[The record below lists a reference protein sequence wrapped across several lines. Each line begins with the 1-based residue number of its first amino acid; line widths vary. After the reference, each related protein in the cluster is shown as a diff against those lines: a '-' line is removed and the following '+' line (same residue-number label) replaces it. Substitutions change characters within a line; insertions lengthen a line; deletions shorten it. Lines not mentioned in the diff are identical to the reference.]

1 METILAG
8 RVNGGMSISRPLRQQ
23 NRSSVAMAAL
33 AMAAAAM
40 LPSPAG
46 AERESDPLRFF
57 EGRTEYTS
65 TVKVIARKPYHS
77 RTIGIGEITPDG
89 ALYLIQRIDEDGK
102 KTSNRSWRIRQVGP
116 GRFTGTMSD
125 ARGPV
130 VVEQVGDRYRFRFK
144 MKGSIAIEQW
154 LTPLPDGRSAR
165 SRLTIR
171 KLGVKVGSSDG
182 MIRKVG

>member
-1 METILAG
+1 
-8 RVNGGMSISRPLRQQ
+8 MSIDRFARQKS
-23 NRSSVAMAAL
+23 RSSFATAAL
-33 AMAAAAM
+33 AIAAAAM
-40 LPSPAG
+40 LPAPAG
-46 AERESDPLRFF
+46 AERVADPLRFF

-65 TVKVIARKPYHS
+65 TVKIITRKPYHS
-77 RTIGIGEITPDG
+77 RTIGVGEITPDG
-89 ALYLIQRIDEDGK
+89 ALYLVQRIDEEGK
-102 KTSNRSWRIRQVGP
+102 EPSNRSWRIRQVGP
-116 GRFTGTMSD
+116 GRFSGTMSD

-130 VVEQVGDRYRFRFK
+130 TVEQVGDRYRFRFK

-165 SRLTIR
+165 SKLTIR